1 MVLWA
6 SFQSDWLW
14 SCWTCNA
21 ANHTTTMSRN
31 YHQWESDTLF
41 ASAQR
46 LGSFLCIG
54 RENSFDYTA
63 AEFRVWA
70 GEVGF
75 TSTQILPLVGST
87 AAAIAYK

>member
-1 MVLWA
+1 
-6 SFQSDWLW
+6 
-14 SCWTCNA
+14 
-21 ANHTTTMSRN
+21 MSRN